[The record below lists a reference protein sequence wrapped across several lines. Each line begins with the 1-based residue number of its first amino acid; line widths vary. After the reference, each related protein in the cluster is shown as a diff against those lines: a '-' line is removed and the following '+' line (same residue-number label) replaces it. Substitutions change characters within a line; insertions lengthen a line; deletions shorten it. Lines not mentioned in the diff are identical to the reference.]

1 MIRLSLEASAQ
12 RVLATT
18 EAFCCDGF
26 LHCQEVAV
34 ADEQCMDG
42 QGGEGFC
49 SFIVDVF
56 VIKKLL
62 EGILDIDTLKN
73 RGAKT

>member
-1 MIRLSLEASAQ
+1 
-12 RVLATT
+12 
-18 EAFCCDGF
+18 
-26 LHCQEVAV
+26 VAV

>member
-1 MIRLSLEASAQ
+1 MM
-12 RVLATT
+12 
-18 EAFCCDGF
+18 
-26 LHCQEVAV
+26 

-49 SFIVDVF
+49 SFIADVF
-56 VIKKLL
+56 AIKKLF

>member
-1 MIRLSLEASAQ
+1 M
-12 RVLATT
+12 
-18 EAFCCDGF
+18 
-26 LHCQEVAV
+26 

-49 SFIVDVF
+49 SFIADVF

-62 EGILDIDTLKN
+62 EGILNIDSLKIGVRKRDLCFKN
-73 RGAKT
+73 DVFKKATQFH

>member
-1 MIRLSLEASAQ
+1 M
-12 RVLATT
+12 
-18 EAFCCDGF
+18 
-26 LHCQEVAV
+26 H
-34 ADEQCMDG
+34 MDG

-49 SFIVDVF
+49 SFIANVF